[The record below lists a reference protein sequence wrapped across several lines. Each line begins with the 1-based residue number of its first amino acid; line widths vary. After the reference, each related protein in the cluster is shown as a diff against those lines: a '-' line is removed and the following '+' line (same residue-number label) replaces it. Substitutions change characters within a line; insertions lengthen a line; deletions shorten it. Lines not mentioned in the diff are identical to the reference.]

1 MWSSRKKILVD
12 DEPDITFTLHA
23 ISQKRG
29 FEVSSFNDPL
39 LALQSFKPHY
49 YDLATLDIKMPKM
62 KGFELYKKLKEKDNH
77 VKVCFLTAVS
87 EFRGY
92 EQHKI
97 DVSPKPR
104 ERYFV
109 ASTLGLL
116 TSGFITDYYKDISV
130 LQLCKSVVNR
140 DILFVVIIVLFVG
153 WSIPVMIS

>member
-1 MWSSRKKILVD
+1 MWSSRKKILVVD

-23 ISQKRG
+23 ILQKRG

-49 YDLATLDIKMPKM
+49 YDLVTLDIKMPIM
-62 KGFELYKKLKEKDNH
+62 NGFELYQKLKEKDDH

-92 EQHKI
+92 EQYKK
-97 DVSPKPR
+97 DVSPKPH

-109 ASTLGLL
+109 A
-116 TSGFITDYYKDISV
+116 KPISEDD
-130 LQLCKSVVNR
+130 LIRRVNEM
-140 DILFVVIIVLFVG
+140 LANNNNKHLNT
-153 WSIPVMIS
+153 

>member
-1 MWSSRKKILVD
+1 MWSSRKKILVVD

-23 ISQKRG
+23 ILQKSG

-49 YDLATLDIKMPKM
+49 YDLVTLDIKMPKM
-62 KGFELYKKLKEKDNH
+62 NGFELYQKLKEKDSR

-92 EQHKI
+92 EQYKS
-97 DVSPKPR
+97 DVSLKLH

-109 ASTLGLL
+109 A
-116 TSGFITDYYKDISV
+116 KPISEDD
-130 LQLCKSVVNR
+130 LIRRVNE
-140 DILFVVIIVLFVG
+140 
-153 WSIPVMIS
+153 MIANNKNNYHPNT